1 MPPIDPIEMAK
12 DRMLNKRREF
22 VNTFIK
28 PSPKRSRSPSPERP
42 LKQRKGGMVSSQDL
56 AEVTLAVEQDL
67 EDDELD
73 QLFGKGLR
81 EDDSIRDFVDELED
95 QPTEMASR

>member
-42 LKQRKGGMVSSQDL
+42 LKQRKGVMVSSQDL

-67 EDDELD
+67 DDDEFDRIFGKKLGEDDLLKD
-73 QLFGKGLR
+73 Y
-81 EDDSIRDFVDELED
+81 VDELED